1 MNPRTKRTTVAANN
15 TQPTIG
21 NLEVGPCIF
30 SGLALNLVFF
40 LSGVTDGAELGIAES
55 SVGDREG

>member
-21 NLEVGPCIF
+21 NLELGSCMV
-30 SGLALNLVFF
+30 SDLLLKLVFF
-40 LSGVTDGAELGIAES
+40 LSGVTDGAELVIVES